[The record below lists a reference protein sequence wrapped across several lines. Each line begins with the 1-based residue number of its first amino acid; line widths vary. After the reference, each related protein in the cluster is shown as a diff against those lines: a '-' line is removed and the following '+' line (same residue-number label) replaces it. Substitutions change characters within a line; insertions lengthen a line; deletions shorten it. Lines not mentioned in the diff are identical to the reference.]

1 MSEEPQQPDEQEPLE
16 TPAAAN
22 DAPPTKRRGRKRRAL
37 LRLMAVLLALV
48 AGVLVTVLTV
58 DLGPQVR
65 DRAERE
71 GSNYLKRPMHIGK
84 VVARLVPGEFE
95 FHDLVIE
102 GLTPSDRP
110 FLVAKKIAV
119 RLPWWT
125 AFSRRLIIESV
136 TMTDWEMVIETF
148 PSSPQYPNGRHNLPK
163 FTPDPKPPGGK
174 PVDFTT
180 TLRSVL
186 ATQGQADLRGSWD
199 AMGHRGT
206 EPHGADVSEPADE
219 RLPRARVV
227 LARHRGHPVVSA
239 VPRGHAVAVQHERD
253 EGPLRS
259 DGPGDRRR
267 AVDRH
272 RRSGLQT
279 LARTAVS
286 GAIAHRFSDP
296 EEHLLSRAEL
306 QRVRRRRLH
315 RHVPSLQGRPRAEGQ
330 LRQRCG
336 RRQRLALSEAARRRL
351 VGAGSSRDHERAE

>member
-1 MSEEPQQPDEQEPLE
+1 MSEEPQQPDAEEPLE
-16 TPAAAN
+16 AAAPGH
-22 DAPPTKRRGRKRRAL
+22 DAPRPRRRGRKRRAL
-37 LRLMAVLLALV
+37 RRLLGVLLAIVVGSLV
-48 AGVLVTVLTV
+48 ALLTV

-110 FLVAKKIAV
+110 FLVAQKIAV

-186 ATQGQADLRGSWD
+186 ATRGKLIYEDHGTPWGIVAPNLTVQMYRSPLTNDYRGRASFSHGTVDILSYLPFRADMQS
-199 AMGHRGT
+199 
-206 EPHGADVSEPADE
+206 
-219 RLPRARVV
+219 
-227 LARHRGHPVVSA
+227 
-239 VPRGHAVAVQHERD
+239 
-253 EGPLRS
+253 
-259 DGPGDRRR
+259 
-267 AVDRH
+267 
-272 RRSGLQT
+272 
-279 LARTAVS
+279 
-286 GAIAHRFSDP
+286 RFSMNGTKVHFD
-296 EEHLLSRAEL
+296 RMD
-306 QRVRRRRLH
+306 
-315 RHVPSLQGRPRAEGQ
+315 
-330 LRQRCG
+330 
-336 RRQRLALSEAARRRL
+336 LATD
-351 VGAGSSRDHERAE
+351 GAQS

>member
-1 MSEEPQQPDEQEPLE
+1 MVDRIQPPADHRIGHHDRLGDGDRNVPIVTAVPQRSPQSSQVHSRSE
-16 TPAAAN
+16 TA
-22 DAPPTKRRGRKRRAL
+22 RRQ
-37 LRLMAVLLALV
+37 
-48 AGVLVTVLTV
+48 AG
-58 DLGPQVR
+58 G
-65 DRAERE
+65 
-71 GSNYLKRPMHIGK
+71 
-84 VVARLVPGEFE
+84 
-95 FHDLVIE
+95 FHD
-102 GLTPSDRP
+102 D
-110 FLVAKKIAV
+110 AAV
-119 RLPWWT
+119 G
-125 AFSRRLIIESV
+125 AGDE
-136 TMTDWEMVIETF
+136 
-148 PSSPQYPNGRHNLPK
+148 
-163 FTPDPKPPGGK
+163 
-174 PVDFTT
+174 
-180 TLRSVL
+180 
-186 ATQGQADLRGSWD
+186 GQADLRRSWD
-199 AMGHRGT
+199 AMGHRGA
-206 EPHGADVSEPADE
+206 EPHGADVPEPADE

-279 LARTAVS
+279 LARTAAS

-315 RHVPSLQGRPRAEGQ
+315 RHFPSLQGRPRAEGQ